1 MSALATVGLS
11 LGITSSV
18 STVSKVVLIVFMFI
32 GRVGLL
38 TLTIGFFKA
47 KENPAIKYP
56 SVKLFIG

>member
-1 MSALATVGLS
+1 MKSFVVIGLGLFGTKLA
-11 LGITSSV
+11 
-18 STVSKVVLIVFMFI
+18 KVVLIVFMFI